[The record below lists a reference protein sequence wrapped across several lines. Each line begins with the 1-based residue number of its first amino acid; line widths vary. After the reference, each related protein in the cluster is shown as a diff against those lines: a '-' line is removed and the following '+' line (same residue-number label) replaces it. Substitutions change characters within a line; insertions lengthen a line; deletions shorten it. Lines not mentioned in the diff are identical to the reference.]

1 MSLHKFT
8 TTYREFYWFCLHVE
22 TFFISSFKYALLQD
36 AYLFTVIVFF
46 SVLGALSAAGEDFF
60 AKVGG
65 KVTLKCG
72 VSSYTRSLQ
81 WHHGNDLLHSVDQR
95 GFPRKGTAELVQRSL
110 MRQTNLEISSVRE
123 TDAGQF
129 KCSADGTRHEHSLSV
144 LSVSVSVKPS
154 AVLKPNDEATLQCE
168 VKGQPQ
174 GCEVKWQSPNTDS
187 PTDSSTVQL
196 KPVTSSHNGAWQYVC
211 FCSSEPPTTTKSPP
225 KPNGKSEKTCDTN
238 CVYSGNDDT
247 SPRLL
252 GLAWWVWVAIGVGC
266 LVAILLMV
274 CVIVLCVRV
283 KRRKVMLHYYVVISV
298 KTSPLCSLYHSPT
311 AAAKPK
317 QGRRREKPSALPLH
331 PA

>member
-1 MSLHKFT
+1 MK
-8 TTYREFYWFCLHVE
+8 
-22 TFFISSFKYALLQD
+22 
-36 AYLFTVIVFF
+36 VIVLFVF
-46 SVLGALSAAGEDFF
+46 VLGALSAAGEDLI
-60 AKVGG
+60 AKVGE

-81 WHHGNDLLHSVDQR
+81 WHHGADLLFTVYHI
-95 GFPRKGTAELVQRSL
+95 GFTRKGAADLAQRSVV
-110 MRQTNLEISSVRE
+110 RQTNLEISSVRE
-123 TDAGQF
+123 TDAGRF
-129 KCSADGTRHEHSLSV
+129 TCLADGTRHEHSLSV
-144 LSVSVSVKPS
+144 FSVLVSVKPS
-154 AVLKPNDEATLQCE
+154 AVLKLNDEATLQCE
-168 VKGQPQ
+168 VKGQHH

-187 PTDSSTVQL
+187 PTNPSTVQL
-196 KPVTSSHNGAWQYVC
+196 KPVTSSHNGAWQCIVTC
-211 FCSSEPPTTTKSPP
+211 GSNKFSQSLTITVEEPPTTTKSPP
-225 KPNGKSEKTCDTN
+225 KPNGKSEKTCNPN
-238 CVYSGNDDT
+238 CGNDDA

-283 KRRKVMLHYYVVISV
+283 KRRKKRFLKMKGQQRPRHKKY
-298 KTSPLCSLYHSPT
+298 CQCDHPT